1 MCSTALSE
9 GSQYS
14 REGLEYQNEVRY
26 CISITKL
33 QTQRRKVVLIRTKNP
48 ACRSPEREKK
58 KSFGQ
63 YGFRWHRSYLYF
75 TGSWLEPLTRSAD
88 SYNIHPT
95 AVERTSSAVIKQVKF
110 PDEHT

>member
-1 MCSTALSE
+1 M
-9 GSQYS
+9 
-14 REGLEYQNEVRY
+14 
-26 CISITKL
+26 
-33 QTQRRKVVLIRTKNP
+33 VLIRTKNP